1 MIACILKEKEREET
15 RQMNDAQQIP
25 MNTIHADCFMF
36 HPNPSPTGGGY
47 TLLNGNGT
55 LLERQEILKPGVTN
69 NELELLA
76 VLRAAELLRPGGT
89 ILTDSQ
95 VVRTW
100 VRKGRAKSRPDL
112 NPHIQRCNNLVRAKK
127 LAVRFVPR
135 AKNLAGLYNE
145 RQLVGKAAIP
155 ARYDRLEID
164 RINQTPMVDLRFR
177 DFRLL
182 KSGRDEF
189 SKMPLAALR
198 ETVAQ
203 DVIAAVETEFPNDE
217 DLQARCY
224 RWVLRGLEVEKAIRK
239 VGTVVEVGENARKAW
254 IKDKRRRK

>member
-135 AKNLAGLYNE
+135 AKIWPGFTTNGSSSARLQSPLAMIASKLIE
-145 RQLVGKAAIP
+145 S
-155 ARYDRLEID
+155 
-164 RINQTPMVDLRFR
+164 T
-177 DFRLL
+177 RLL
-182 KSGRDEF
+182 WWTYGSVISCC
-189 SKMPLAALR
+189 SK
-198 ETVAQ
+198 
-203 DVIAAVETEFPNDE
+203 AVGTNS
-217 DLQARCY
+217 ARC
-224 RWVLRGLEVEKAIRK
+224 RWPPCV
-239 VGTVVEVGENARKAW
+239 
-254 IKDKRRRK
+254 KRSPRT